1 MMMCQLKKME
11 FLMKMN
17 FNPDLSKQTQEVIFS
32 KRTKKVN
39 HPTHIFNNNFVA
51 QITFQKHFGVAFAS
65 RLTFHDH
72 LKRILINTL
81 I

>member
-1 MMMCQLKKME
+1 
-11 FLMKMN
+11 MKMN
-17 FNPDLSKQTQEVIFS
+17 FNPDLNKQTSEVIFS

-39 HPTHIFNNNFVA
+39 HPTLIFNNDFVA
-51 QITFQKHFGVAFAS
+51 QITFQKHFDVVFAP

>member
-1 MMMCQLKKME
+1 
-11 FLMKMN
+11 MKMN

-65 RLTFHDH
+65 RLTFHYQLTFFAIYACLLLVH
-72 LKRILINTL
+72 LNIQTRK
-81 I
+81 